1 MTENDR
7 FLPRNMWNLTAEP
20 ARLKLLEE
28 LCVAEDPDFPLDEF
42 AKLDYDELPPH
53 VCGRLIIAE
62 TPDGWNPQDW
72 HDLKNF
78 AVSRGA
84 TI

>member
-1 MTENDR
+1 MIENDR
-7 FLPRNMWNLTAEP
+7 FPPRNMWNLTTEL

-28 LCVAEDPDFPLDEF
+28 LRVAEDPDFPFDEF
-42 AKLDYDELPPH
+42 AMLDYDELPLH
-53 VCGRLIIAE
+53 VCGRLIVAE
-62 TPDGWNPQDW
+62 TPDGWNPQAW
-72 HDLKNF
+72 HDLKNL